1 MENGQQQDFIDEDDL
16 AERQGYDPDDQIQ
29 IKDDIESDERGF
41 DEEPEDADFQISQT
55 QTKLD
60 DQIQIADVAMDQ
72 DAFEQD

>member
-1 MENGQQQDFIDEDDL
+1 MARQEYDL
-16 AERQGYDPDDQIQ
+16 DDQIQ

-60 DQIQIADVAMDQ
+60 DQI
-72 DAFEQD
+72 